1 VTAPRLLSLSEVAGA
16 LGVSRRSVERLTA
29 AGRIRTVYPVPG
41 RVMVTER
48 ELAAYVASLEGR
60 RVA

>member
-1 VTAPRLLSLSEVAGA
+1 MTRLLSLSEVADA

-29 AGRIRTVYPVPG
+29 AGRIRTVRPVPG

-48 ELAAYVASLEGR
+48 ELAAYMASLEGR